1 MLTSFLPVRHVSE
14 FAADVRQSLT
24 KPGQRE
30 LPSKYLYDEV
40 GSALFE
46 TICVLPEYGLTRAD
60 ARLMEKHA
68 GEIVRRLP
76 SPIKVAE
83 LGSGSGKKTRWIL
96 EALSQRQRTYY
107 YPIEISPSALAACAK
122 ELGQIDLV
130 SVVGHEQPYL
140 EGLRTVAE
148 GRGEQDHL
156 LVLFLGSTIGNFDR
170 HAGEEFLKETREILQ
185 PGDALLLGTDLE
197 KSVELQILAY
207 DDPAGVTAA
216 FNLNLLAR
224 INRELGADFDLC
236 CFRHEARWNNVER
249 RIEMHLRSTRR
260 QTVHV
265 PVASLR
271 FMLNEDET
279 IWTESSHKYKAEEIP
294 QMAERT
300 GFRCDGQW
308 IDRQWPFAQN
318 LLRCPRALPSADT
331 PKRKPPAKAADKSE
345 SSKALRSDSST
356 STSRFLASSVRPV
369 RACQPAA
376 KSQKASMRQ
385 TSRVAQVFCVLSAGR
400 QTARICEP

>member
-1 MLTSFLPVRHVSE
+1 MLTSSLPVRHVSE
-14 FAADVRQSLT
+14 FATDVRDSLT

-46 TICVLPEYGLTRAD
+46 AICVLPEYGLTRAD
-60 ARLMEKHA
+60 ARLLEKHA
-68 GEIVRRLP
+68 GEIVSRLP
-76 SPIKVAE
+76 SPIRVAE

-148 GRGEQDHL
+148 SRGEWDHL

-170 HAGEEFLKETREILQ
+170 DAGEDFLREMRAILQ
-185 PGDALLLGTDLE
+185 TGDALLLGTDLE
-197 KSVELQILAY
+197 KKVELQLLAY

-216 FNLNLLAR
+216 FNLNLLGR
-224 INRELGADFDLC
+224 INRELGANFDLSM
-236 CFRHEARWNNVER
+236 FRHEARWNSAER
-249 RIEMHLRSTRR
+249 RIEMHLRSTCR
-260 QTVHV
+260 QSVQI
-265 PVASLR
+265 PAASLR
-271 FMLNEDET
+271 VMLDEDET
-279 IWTESSHKYKAEEIP
+279 IWTESSHKYKADEIP
-294 QMAERT
+294 GMATRT

-308 IDRQWPFAQN
+308 IDTEWPFAQN
-318 LLRCPRALPSADT
+318 LLIA
-331 PKRKPPAKAADKSE
+331 E
-345 SSKALRSDSST
+345 
-356 STSRFLASSVRPV
+356 
-369 RACQPAA
+369 
-376 KSQKASMRQ
+376 
-385 TSRVAQVFCVLSAGR
+385 
-400 QTARICEP
+400 

>member
-1 MLTSFLPVRHVSE
+1 MLTSSLPLRHVSE
-14 FAADVRQSLT
+14 FAADVRESLT

-60 ARLMEKHA
+60 ARLLEEYA
-68 GEIVRRLP
+68 GEIVGRLP
-76 SPIKVAE
+76 LPIRVAE

-96 EALSQRQRTYY
+96 EALSKRQKTYY

-148 GRGEQDHL
+148 GREEQDHL

-170 HAGEEFLKETREILQ
+170 DAAEDFLREMRAILQ

-197 KSVELQILAY
+197 KGVALQLLAY
-207 DDPAGVTAA
+207 NDPAGVTAA

-224 INRELGADFDLC
+224 MNRELGADFDLSGFC
-236 CFRHEARWNNVER
+236 HEARWNTAER
-249 RIEMHLRSTRR
+249 RIEMHLRSTCR
-260 QTVHV
+260 QIVQI
-265 PVASLR
+265 PAASLR
-271 FMLNEDET
+271 VMLDEDET
-279 IWTESSHKYKAEEIP
+279 IWTESSHKYQAEEIP
-294 QMAERT
+294 GMAERT
-300 GFRCDGQW
+300 GFSCDGQW
-308 IDRQWPFAQN
+308 VDQEWPFAQN
-318 LLRCPRALPSADT
+318 LLI
-331 PKRKPPAKAADKSE
+331 
-345 SSKALRSDSST
+345 
-356 STSRFLASSVRPV
+356 
-369 RACQPAA
+369 
-376 KSQKASMRQ
+376 
-385 TSRVAQVFCVLSAGR
+385 
-400 QTARICEP
+400 AR

>member
-1 MLTSFLPVRHVSE
+1 MATTAQALQQVSA
-14 FAADVRQSLT
+14 FAAEVRASLT

-60 ARLMEKHA
+60 ARLLEKYA
-68 GEIVRRLP
+68 GEIIGKLP
-76 SPIKVAE
+76 SPLRVAE

-96 EALSQRQRTYY
+96 EALSRRQKTYY

-140 EGLRTVAE
+140 EGLRIVAE
-148 GRGEQDHL
+148 ARGEQDHL

-170 HAGEEFLKETREILQ
+170 DAGDAFLREMRAILR

-197 KSVELQILAY
+197 KSVEAQILAY
-207 DDPAGVTAA
+207 DDPVGVTAA

-224 INRELGADFDLC
+224 LNRELGADFDLS
-236 CFRHEARWNNVER
+236 CFRHEARWNYAER

-265 PVASLR
+265 PAANLR
-271 FMLNEDET
+271 FMLDEDET
-279 IWTESSHKYKAEEIP
+279 IWTESSHKYHAEEVP
-294 QMAERT
+294 EMAART

-308 IDRQWPFAQN
+308 IDSEWPFAQN
-318 LLRCPRALPSADT
+318 LLI
-331 PKRKPPAKAADKSE
+331 
-345 SSKALRSDSST
+345 
-356 STSRFLASSVRPV
+356 
-369 RACQPAA
+369 
-376 KSQKASMRQ
+376 
-385 TSRVAQVFCVLSAGR
+385 AG
-400 QTARICEP
+400 